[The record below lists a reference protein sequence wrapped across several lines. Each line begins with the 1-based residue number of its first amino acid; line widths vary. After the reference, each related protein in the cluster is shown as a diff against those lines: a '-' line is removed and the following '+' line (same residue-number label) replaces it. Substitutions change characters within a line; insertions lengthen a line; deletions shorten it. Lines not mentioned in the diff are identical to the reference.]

1 MKKAAILG
9 LTTII
14 IIVLTIV
21 TEKVDSA
28 PKQLTD
34 RDWERSK
41 ANWNMM
47 LAKTSTPPSVGHKL
61 VDAVGGKSDCHLM
74 SYTVNQKNDNAT
86 SWTCW
91 GEKGTTFPKVAT
103 RWSKITP
110 DLSITADPAHP
121 LPSVGNTMT
130 DNDNHQHNCHLTNH
144 LVNNKGI
151 TVSQWTCWS
160 KGKLQFKEKRYFIK

>member
-14 IIVLTIV
+14 SIVLTIV

-61 VDAVGGKSDCHLM
+61 IDAIGGKSSCHLM
-74 SYTVNQKNDNAT
+74 SSTTNQENDNVT

-91 GEKGTTFPKVAT
+91 GEKGTAFPKIAAQ
-103 RWSKITP
+103 WSKVKP
-110 DLSITADPAHP
+110 DLSITANSAPA
-121 LPSVGNTMT
+121 LPSVGNTMI
-130 DNDNHQHNCHLTNH
+130 DKQNRQHNCHVTNH
-144 LVNNKGI
+144 LINNKGI
-151 TVSQWTCWS
+151 TVSEWTCWS
-160 KGKLQFKEKRYFIK
+160 KEKYQFRK